1 MDHVHQKLGYCF
13 KIQFS
18 GLNLR
23 PPNLEPSGGT
33 PERERAY
40 FCEIT
45 STVER
50 SVVMVL

>member
-1 MDHVHQKLGYCF
+1 MDHVHQKLEYCF

-23 PPNLEPSGGT
+23 PPNLEPSGVM
-33 PERERAY
+33 PEREPAY